1 MKKMYN
7 IFQTLTGCLKG
18 ISFVRRSLLSVLL
31 MALSFSAVGA
41 DFYGLFPDPLV
52 NVAFS
57 QMKGDED
64 GSRIVEW
71 SLEDCLPLTKIVL
84 KRSDYK
90 LSVNDQKHKDLTHV
104 ISIPCVTPHKVF
116 TLNKPTSF
124 KEMGFLFEKDL
135 KGKKASLTFKRNG
148 KPDSLFIGVEPVLG
162 QVKFAP
168 PTIKLRSGNDIF
180 FCRGELHSFVA
191 SVPEGFRS
199 DEVKYNWYVDGEK
212 MTGRHDRWFDT
223 YSRTNWADGEHYV
236 QCEVYLDGEAPSP
249 KGTFNVVQL
258 PGANCEFSVKA
269 IPYWGAECEDD
280 TSGADLRYNYKSEW
294 GSFVITPMEEYVHF
308 YLEVI
313 NRKVSSFTVT
323 NDEAI
328 PNFKLINKS
337 EADQDFMFFSLP
349 VNMKAQAKEPYTT
362 HKVYFRFEGDN
373 INYSMTPYAFPEV
386 TASPD
391 TVEICENSFIMG
403 EPVTLNAEQVGLA
416 KDTYGFQWYYSTE
429 INGKYEPVENATSKV
444 FTPYRVGYYKAEVS
458 DGVFSAMSA
467 PVVVK
472 RKTDHCVSVEIIGE
486 RGIDYVCAKSKLY
499 LHSSI
504 SGSNYTYQW
513 KVGKLDGSE
522 LKNINGATNAEYVA
536 AANKKGEAYFL
547 EVKYAGQVVLSKPF
561 VVREIAKLP
570 ASKNLE
576 ITALPLS
583 VCQGRSVNIFANLE
597 LKEKE
602 RRESKS
608 KSQFIYELYRKGF
621 VGNELVK
628 SELSN
633 KTSLHTTQLI
643 NESAT
648 YYVDLVGCDGR
659 LRSKSEVT
667 INVVNDDRCSSSVFY
682 VKPTGND
689 YNDGLSWGTAF
700 QTLKHAIEVAFEIRN
715 SDLYKSQPIE
725 IHLAAGTYASSN
737 GYDFPDNTTIYGGYD
752 EEPVDGTLSATLRN
766 PKSPANIEGKL
777 TTLTAESTFSRIV
790 KLTDRK
796 DVKFVG
802 ICFNGEAISNESWL
816 NGRAIYA
823 DGSSVTLD
831 SCWVTN
837 FYMSVNQGNPIT
849 AVSMLKRRAE
859 RTDFRPTL
867 IVRNTTFSANKGG
880 DIGSCIGLLSDCD
893 VEIANSVFN
902 NNTTK
907 YSGGVALLSFNASPK
922 VNVLNSTFYDNTC
935 QNGIG
940 YYGRTVIRM
949 VGGNPELNIYSSTVC
964 GRFYKEDGKLRI
976 YNSIIECAG
985 RADVYE
991 NNYPKVS
998 TFVDDDQKDLEK
1010 NDKPFLANFR
1020 GGIGGKLQS
1029 KGGLTQVLV
1038 PANMLE
1044 IVSQAGAPHKLTPT
1058 DQRGFPRNEMASTYG
1073 AYDLDHS
1080 AFIRLTYEA
1089 CPDYKNTE
1097 GSFVA
1102 SVVGLRNPKY
1112 QWVNNYSNVEGAT
1125 TKDVEKLGIGTY
1137 WLEAT
1142 GEDASGRVITISS
1155 NEIRISDIC
1164 EEPGVFFVKT
1174 PLKGGNDL
1182 YAGTTW
1188 NQAYATVDK
1197 AIEAAME
1204 YKKREGESK
1213 PVSIHVAEGVYSPS
1227 DDKGFAFQK
1236 SGLPVSNIVVYG
1248 GYPANAS
1255 NNSVR
1260 MPKKVG
1266 AEEGYS
1272 TVFTAASP
1280 KGKIFSSNSKTKGLT
1295 FVGIQFVGTD
1305 SVPSSTS
1312 AISIDGGAVTMD
1324 SCEFRNFRAG
1334 KKSDVNPLIS
1344 VTKTSELTLRNCVV
1358 RDNSAWMS
1366 AGVYMKNKGNKS
1378 VVKLVNVTFMN
1389 NVSEG
1394 DGGAAIY
1401 VDGASADIRMY
1412 NSTMYGNACVSGEN
1426 DAAGTVR
1433 LKGGESS
1440 LKVYNSTL
1448 MGTYYRESGSLK
1460 FYHSMVE
1467 AVGGYYVNANSY
1479 VAYPRLEKLADKM
1492 PEDQKRAFRSNFE
1505 DSLSYGGF
1513 TPVLKPLKRD
1523 GSTFFSRVSSLVSID
1538 GVDLSKDQRGEARPP
1553 LSILGACEFD
1563 AEKEGTVGF

>member
-1 MKKMYN
+1 MVSN
-7 IFQTLTGCLKG
+7 IFETLTDSIKG
-18 ISFVRRSLLSVLL
+18 NSFFRKVLMSFLL
-31 MALSFSAVGA
+31 MALSFSAAGEGY
-41 DFYGLFPDPLV
+41 YGLFPDPIV
-52 NVAFS
+52 NVEFS

-71 SLEDCLPLTKIVL
+71 SLDDCLPLTKIVL
-84 KRSDYK
+84 KKSDYK
-90 LSVNDQKHKDLTHV
+90 LSVSDQKHEALTKIV
-104 ISIPCVTPHKVF
+104 SIPCVTPNEVF
-116 TLNKPTSF
+116 ILNKPKSF
-124 KEMGFLFEKDL
+124 KDMGFLFEKNL
-135 KGKKASLTFKRNG
+135 KGQKASLTFKRNG
-148 KPDSLFIGVEPVLG
+148 EPDSLFIGVKPVLSR
-162 QVKFAP
+162 VKFAP

-199 DEVKYNWYVDGEK
+199 HEVKYNWYVDGEK
-212 MTGRHDRWFDT
+212 MTGRNDRWFDT

-236 QCEVYLDGEAPSP
+236 QCEVFVDGEAPSA

-280 TSGADLRYNYKSEW
+280 TSGAELCYNHKSEW

-313 NRKVSSFTVT
+313 NRRVTSFTVT

-373 INYSMTPYAFPEV
+373 INYSMTPYAFPEI

-391 TVEICENSFIMG
+391 TVKICENSFIEG
-403 EPVTLNAEQVGLA
+403 EPVLLNAESVGLPGG
-416 KDTYGFQWYYSTE
+416 TYGFQWYYSTE
-429 INGKYEPVENATSKV
+429 IDGRYEPVKNANTKT
-444 FTPYRVGYYKAEVS
+444 FTPFRVGYYKAEVS

-467 PVVVK
+467 PVVVE
-472 RKTDHCVSVEIIGE
+472 RKDDHCVSVEIDGD
-486 RGIDYVCAKSKLY
+486 RGVDYVCAKAKLV
-499 LHSSI
+499 LRSSV
-504 SGSNYTYQW
+504 SGSNYSYQW
-513 KVGKLDGSE
+513 KVGNADGSK
-522 LKNINGATNAEYVA
+522 LRDINGATNAEYEA
-536 AANKKGEAYFL
+536 AANNKGEAYFL

-570 ASKNLE
+570 TVKDFE

-597 LKEKE
+597 LKEKTL
-602 RRESKS
+602 RGKTG
-608 KSQFIYELYRKGF
+608 KSQFIYELYKKGL
-621 VGNELVK
+621 VGSELVK
-628 SELSN
+628 SEQSS
-633 KTSLHTTQLI
+633 KTSLHTTQLL
-643 NESAT
+643 NESST
-648 YYVDLVGCDGR
+648 YYVELVGCDGK
-659 LRSKSEVT
+659 LRSKSDVS
-667 INVVNDDRCSSSVFY
+667 INVVNDDRCSSSIFY

-700 QTLKHAIEVAFEIRN
+700 QTLNHAMAVAFEIRN
-715 SDLYKSQPIE
+715 SESSKTQPIE
-725 IHLAAGTYASSN
+725 IHLAAGTYASSS
-737 GYDFPDNTTIYGGYD
+737 GFDFPDNTTIYGGYD

-766 PKSPANIEGKL
+766 PKSPANVEGKL
-777 TTLTAESTFSRIV
+777 STLTAESTFSRIV

-796 DVKFVG
+796 NVKFVG
-802 ICFNGEAISNESWL
+802 VCFNGEAISNESWL

-849 AVSMLKRRAE
+849 AVSMLERRSE
-859 RTDFRPTL
+859 RIDFKPTL
-867 IVRNTTFSANKGG
+867 TIRNTTFSANKGG
-880 DIGSCIGLLSDCD
+880 DVGACIGLLSDCN
-893 VEIANSVFN
+893 VEIENSVFN

-907 YSGGVALLSFNASPK
+907 YSGGVAILSFNASPK
-922 VNVLNSTFYDNTC
+922 VTVKNSTFYDNTC

-949 VGGNPELNIYSSTVC
+949 VGGNPELDIYSSTVC
-964 GRFYKEDGKLRI
+964 GRFYKENGKLRI

-991 NNYPKVS
+991 NNFPKKS

-1038 PANMLE
+1038 PANLLE
-1044 IVSQAGAPHKLTPT
+1044 VVSQAGAPHKLTPT

-1102 SVVGLRNPKY
+1102 SVVGLKNPKY
-1112 QWVNNYSNVEGAT
+1112 QWVNNYTNVEGAT

-1142 GEDASGRVITISS
+1142 GEDASGKVITISS

-1174 PLKGGNDL
+1174 PLKGGNDM

-1213 PVSIHVAEGVYSPS
+1213 PVSIHVAEGVYSPA

-1236 SGLPVSNIVVYG
+1236 SGMPVSNITIYG
-1248 GYPANAS
+1248 GYPANATS
-1255 NNSVR
+1255 DAVR
-1260 MPKKVG
+1260 KPKKVG
-1266 AEEGYS
+1266 SDEGYS

-1280 KGKIFSSNSKTKGLT
+1280 KGKLFSSNSKTKGLS

-1305 SVPSSTS
+1305 SVPSSAS
-1312 AISIDGGAVTMD
+1312 AILVEGGTVSMD
-1324 SCEFRNFRAG
+1324 SCEFRNFRSA
-1334 KKSDVNPLIS
+1334 KKSDVNPLMS
-1344 VTKTSELTLRNCVV
+1344 VTKTSELTLRNCVI

-1366 AGVYMKNKGNKS
+1366 AGIYMKNKGNKS
-1378 VVKLVNVTFMN
+1378 VVKFENVSFVN

-1394 DGGAAIY
+1394 DGGSAIY
-1401 VDGASADIRMY
+1401 VDGASVDIRMY
-1412 NSTMYGNACVSGEN
+1412 NSTMFGNECVSGGN
-1426 DAAGTVR
+1426 DAAGTIR
-1433 LKGGESS
+1433 MAGGEAS

-1448 MGTYYRESGSLK
+1448 MGAYYRESGSMR

-1479 VAYPRLEKLADKM
+1479 VAYPRLEKLSDKM
-1492 PEDQKRAFRSNFE
+1492 PQDQKTAFRSNFE
-1505 DSLSYGGF
+1505 DSLSYEGF
-1513 TPVLKPLKRD
+1513 TPVLKPVQKA
-1523 GSTFFSRVSSLVSID
+1523 GGMFFNRVSSLVSID
-1538 GVDLSKDQRGEARPP
+1538 GVDLSKDQRGELRPP
-1553 LSILGACEFD
+1553 LSILGACELD
-1563 AEKEGTVGF
+1563 VKKEEAENF